1 MADIVINDETFP
13 GVASVTLNSTTD
25 TATFLSTDYV
35 LVGTPEVAET
45 AADMTETDK
54 IYVYVGSETGYTA
67 GNWYYFNGT
76 SWESGGVY
84 GSSGGGISNNARNLL
99 KYVLQRVAYTE
110 TGMEVYVNALYQA
123 LAETSGGGTTYDYVI
138 ANALVNVTS
147 NNSASGIND
156 GDSYT
161 ATLTAD
167 SGATMDSVTVYMDD
181 EDITSTAYN
190 SSTGVVSIASATGD
204 IIIIATATAPV
215 TSYTITNALSH
226 ITNSNSA
233 SSITSGDSYSATLTA
248 DTDYYMGSV
257 IITMGGIDITSTAYD
272 SSDNSI
278 TISSVTGDIVI
289 TATAVE
295 IGIPTGYTEVAYITA
310 DQTGS
315 TKDGSSRWK
324 ATEYIDTG
332 ITITAE
338 DWTTTMKIEAS
349 LYFLPD
355 YVTKTTYMRNGA
367 SGALNFGGII
377 ENNRAPR
384 YWCSPSTAKID
395 VQVPTDGTFSEIST
409 EIDLSTRAWTFSIDG
424 GTAYTGTGSIATI
437 YGRNVIIGAF
447 WDAANNLMHQPMWC
461 QWKYYKVYNGSTLV
475 ASLVPCVRDSDGKAG
490 MYDVVRRQ
498 FYPSSGSADFTYTAL
513 S

>member
-310 DQTGS
+310 DQTGA
-315 TKDGSSRWK
+315 TKDGSSRWH
-324 ATEYIDTG
+324 ATEYINTG
-332 ITITAE
+332 VTVTE
-338 DWTTTMKIEAS
+338 DWQSIRIVAK
-349 LYFLPD
+349 LLFLTD
-355 YVTKTTYMRNGA
+355 YVAKTTYQRNGS
-367 SGALNFGGII
+367 SGALNWGGII
-377 ENNRAPR
+377 ENNHAPM
-384 YWCSPSTAKID
+384 YWCSPSTAKLS
-395 VQVPTDGTFSEIST
+395 QVSTTNFEEISA
-409 EIDLSTRAWTFSIDG
+409 EMDLITRDWSFTVDN
-424 GTAYTGTGSIATI
+424 GTPTLGHSSLTTT
-437 YGRNVIIGAF
+437 YGRNVYISAF
-447 WDAANNLMHQPMWC
+447 QDVANNLIHQPMWC
-461 QWKYYKVYNGSTLV
+461 NWMYYKVYNGNTLV
-475 ASLVPCVRDSDGKAG
+475 ANFVPCVRDSDGKAG

>member
-215 TSYTITNALSH
+215 TSYTITNALSYV
-226 ITNSNSA
+226 TNSNASA
-233 SSITSGDSYSATLTA
+233 SIQANSSYSATLTA
-248 DTDYYMGSV
+248 DTGYTLSTV
-257 IITMGGIDITSTAYD
+257 TVTMGGTDVTSTVY
-272 SSDNSI
+272 SSGTI
-278 TISSVTGDIVI
+278 TIASVTGDIVI
-289 TATAVE
+289 TASAVSQGVLFSATN
-295 IGIPTGYTEVAYITA
+295 IVLDGT
-310 DQTGS
+310 S
-315 TKDGSSRWK
+315 T
-324 ATEYIDTG
+324 YDTG
-332 ITITAE
+332 IKLLETEQDFTILMDVNITSVPSGAYRFFYNLQTASPYYGIQFGRGMNNTQLSARWGSGYSTWDSTLPSSAPYRIRLGYTHSTTQQTKATAYQRIDSASTTSSRTITGSYL
-338 DWTTTMKIEAS
+338 TSTGTLK
-349 LYFLPD
+349 L
-355 YVTKTTYMRNGA
+355 NG
-367 SGALNFGGII
+367 
-377 ENNRAPR
+377 
-384 YWCSPSTAKID
+384 PSNTWWA
-395 VQVPTDGTFSEIST
+395 GTVSRVIVYDHVLTSA
-409 EIDLSTRAWTFSIDG
+409 EIDAW
-424 GTAYTGTGSIATI
+424 
-437 YGRNVIIGAF
+437 
-447 WDAANNLMHQPMWC
+447 
-461 QWKYYKVYNGSTLV
+461 
-475 ASLVPCVRDSDGKAG
+475 
-490 MYDVVRRQ
+490 
-498 FYPSSGSADFTYTAL
+498 FTEGE
-513 S
+513 